1 MIDLICL
8 SYSKC
13 NNLIFKI
20 NNKTLGSLFY
30 DIAFLAIN

>member
-8 SYSKC
+8 SYRKC
-13 NNLIFKI
+13 NNPIFKI
-20 NNKTLGSLFY
+20 NNKTLGLSFY